1 MKDKID
7 RIISDYINGRTQAKI
22 KAIESRYIYRVKQD
36 SLGIRTAYKGTAEPE
51 GNTLDKER
59 MEEDKELIGLRRTLE
74 LLGALYNTLTV
85 SEKRIIELKY
95 KGYNGF
101 TWYRVAMELESA
113 GIDIPVKR
121 AKRIYF
127 SFKENVAR
135 VL

>member
-7 RIISDYINGRTQAKI
+7 KIIADYINGRAQTKI
-22 KAIESRYIYRVKQD
+22 KAIESRYLYRVKQD
-36 SLGIRTAYKGTAEPE
+36 NLGIRTAYKGTAEPE

-74 LLGALYNTLTV
+74 LIGALYNTLTV
-85 SEKRIIELKY
+85 SEKRIIELRC
-95 KGYNGF
+95 KGYDGF
-101 TWYRVAMELESA
+101 TWYRVAMELENA
-113 GIDIPVKR
+113 GIDISIKR

-127 SFKENVAR
+127 TFKEDVAR

>member
-1 MKDKID
+1 MKGKID
-7 RIISDYINGRTQAKI
+7 KIISDYVNGRLEARI
-22 KAIESRYIYRVKQD
+22 KSIESRYLYKQKVD
-36 SLGIRTAYKGTAEPE
+36 NLGIRTAYKGTAEPE
-51 GNTLDKER
+51 GNTLNKER

-85 SEKRIIELKY
+85 SEKRVIELRY

-113 GIDIPVKR
+113 GIDIPIKR
-121 AKRIYF
+121 AKRIYIA
-127 SFKENVAR
+127 FKEDVAR

>member
-7 RIISDYINGRTQAKI
+7 KIISDYINGRTQAKI

-36 SLGIRTAYKGTAEPE
+36 NLGIRIAYKGTAEPE
-51 GNTLDKER
+51 GNTLNKER
-59 MEEDKELIGLRRTLE
+59 MEEDKELIELRRTLE

-85 SEKRIIELKY
+85 LEKRVIELRY

-101 TWYRVAMELESA
+101 TWYRVDMELESA
-113 GIDIPVKR
+113 GIEIPIKR
-121 AKRIYF
+121 AKKIYIA
-127 SFKENVAR
+127 FKEDVAR